1 MTTMKQREN
10 FIKMGNLSFGI
21 DSFLNQAATFKKVNF
36 GLVTNNVATTSTGI
50 LSRIAL
56 LKAGF
61 YIRKLFSPEHG
72 LTATGEDG
80 AYQSNSIDS
89 ITQLPIISLYSNH
102 LMPSTADMADI
113 DMLLFDIPDVG
124 SRFYTYL
131 WTMTYVMETC
141 AIFKKPFI
149 ILDRPNPISGNIKKA
164 EGPMLD
170 EKNCSS
176 FLGRWNIPVR
186 HSCSLGELATYF
198 AATRKIDIDLT
209 VFQLTNWNRNQLP
222 TENNWTF
229 TPTSPAIASIETAL
243 CYPGTGL
250 LEGINVNEGR
260 GTNTPFTIFGA
271 PWINSGLFVNKMIDN
286 KLPGVSFLET
296 QYTPSNSLYAGQCC
310 HGLSLS
316 ITDENIFLPVQTG
329 ITIIQQLFFLFPG
342 QCSERLYKTVANPTG
357 EKHLDKLLGVQNSFT
372 KLREGNKLSA
382 ELHDKWEEL
391 IAPFLL
397 YH

>member
-1 MTTMKQREN
+1 MKQPEN
-10 FIKMGNLSFGI
+10 YIKMGNLFFGI
-21 DSFLNQAATFKKVNF
+21 DSFLKQAATFKKVNF

-50 LSRIAL
+50 LSRTAL

-61 YIRKLFSPEHG
+61 NITKLFSPEHG

-80 AYQSNSIDS
+80 SYQSNSIDS
-89 ITQLPIISLYSNH
+89 LSQLPIISLYGKH
-102 LMPSTADMADI
+102 LMPSAADMANV
-113 DMLLFDIPDVG
+113 DMVLFDIPDVG

-131 WTMTYVMETC
+131 WTMTYVMEAC
-141 AIFKKPFI
+141 ANLKKPFI

-186 HSCSLGELATYF
+186 HSCTLGELATYF

-209 VFQLTNWNRNQLP
+209 VFQLTNWNRNQLAND
-222 TENNWTF
+222 NNWSF
-229 TPTSPAIASIETAL
+229 TPTSPAIVTIETAL

-250 LEGINVNEGR
+250 LEGININEGR
-260 GTNTPFTIFGA
+260 GTNTPFTVFGA
-271 PWINSGLFVNKMIDN
+271 PWINDGQFVNKMIEN
-286 KLPGVSFLET
+286 KLPGVRFLET
-296 QYTPSNSLYAGQCC
+296 QYTPSKSLYAGQCC

-329 ITIIQQLFFLFPG
+329 IVIIQQLLFLFPE

-357 EKHLDKLLGVQNSFT
+357 EKHLDKLLGVENSFS
-372 KLREGNKLSA
+372 KLRDGNKIST
-382 ELHDKWEEL
+382 ELNDKWEVA